1 MRTPFSGGSRRRLG
15 LAVAA
20 SLLASLMPGLAGTAL
35 AATPT
40 VSGGTTYISA
50 DLYSTPSYQAVS
62 RVSITEGAAGQL
74 TAGAVITFDAPS
86 GFQFQYP
93 ATPTFTDGGHGLTY
107 VLNSSSTS
115 QFAIRIV
122 TASTGSPSYINVD
135 GIAAQPTMGDFG
147 SSNSGDIT
155 AGSTGLSGGDLSN
168 APAGTLTEIAGNA
181 AHITLTWA
189 IPSTVLGGS
198 SFGAS
203 NQPSVYIEDQYT
215 NTKAYQVA
223 LSLSGGTAGAHVTCT
238 NNTITTGTDGNGA
251 WANCSVDKVGTGYS
265 LIATSGTVHDNSSTF
280 NVVAGPA
287 AKLLFTSVPSGT
299 VTTALGIIAVQAY
312 DLGGNPVAVSANVT
326 LSISTNSGS
335 FSCSATLANRSLDA
349 GGAFSWGAC
358 LQTIAGSYTVT
369 AAQASSSPSPAMTSA
384 TSTFQVTSGPANKLA
399 VCWGAVGA
407 TASTCSTTAPTNTTG
422 GTTFIPQ
429 PTIVVQDVNGNTVTS
444 DNTTTV
450 ALSIASG
457 TPLGTMAGTLTCTGG
472 LTLRVTAGVASFSGC
487 SIDKAAT
494 GYRLTATSY
503 PVYTSATSNAFN
515 VAVGTPTKLVWTAQ
529 PNSGV
534 AAQPFATQPVV
545 SITDAGGNVV
555 TTAGAT
561 ITLSILNNPAGGT
574 LTCTGG
580 LSKATYLGAAT
591 FSGCAINNAGVGY
604 TLAATAANVSPVVSL
619 ASIATNPFTVVA
631 PQATITLSTSA
642 TAIIWAKPVT
652 LTVQFGLNG
661 ANKPFVLQR
670 SINNL
675 DWAAVPDIN
684 VPTSTNASGTATF
697 TSTPDRNYYYRVMF
711 AGTADLSAA
720 YSNTVRVVV
729 RQIALLR
736 PIRSGS
742 FYVRTGSSMTFT
754 TTVRPARADLPVKAK
769 VTFTFKLYRAGH
781 LVYSGRRD
789 VYIDA
794 YGKAS
799 WTWRFGSP
807 GTWQVRAVANPTP
820 VNANSY
826 WSQIDTVIAY

>member
-1 MRTPFSGGSRRRLG
+1 MSDPHRRIPLPSRLLGVALGAALLGSLIPM
-15 LAVAA
+15 AEA
-20 SLLASLMPGLAGTAL
+20 
-35 AATPT
+35 AATATDTLIVATSLVGSTTQAGVAFT
-40 VSGGTTYISA
+40 VTVTAQNGGITDTGYTATVHFTSTDAQAALPA
-50 DLYSTPSYQAVS
+50 DY
-62 RVSITEGAAGQL
+62 
-74 TAGAVITFDAPS
+74 
-86 GFQFQYP
+86 
-93 ATPTFTDGGHGLTY
+93 TFTGADNGQHSFSVTLK
-107 VLNSSSTS
+107 TS
-115 QFAIRIV
+115 GSQTV
-122 TASTGSPSYINVD
+122 TASDNVSSAPGSAAVSVTPGAVASLTFSRSPSNSRVGVVFATQPQVIARDAYSNAVTTDPVITLSHTPGTPAAGGTADPSGCTYSWNNAGVATFSSCLIN
-135 GIAAQPTMGDFG
+135 AAGHG
-147 SSNSGDIT
+147 YRLRAT
-155 AGSTGLSGGDLSN
+155 AGS
-168 APAGTLTEIAGNA
+168 
-181 AHITLTWA
+181 
-189 IPSTVLGGS
+189 V
-198 SFGAS
+198 
-203 NQPSVYIEDQYT
+203 
-215 NTKAYQVA
+215 
-223 LSLSGGTAGAHVTCT
+223 TADSATFDVW
-238 NNTITTGTDGNGA
+238 GNG
-251 WANCSVDKVGTGYS
+251 TM
-265 LIATSGTVHDNSSTF
+265 
-280 NVVAGPA
+280 
-287 AKLLFTSVPSGT
+287 LLFTQQPGATNNATLPFPTQPQVTMLDQYGSNVGDFAGYVTLGILNGTGT
-299 VTTALGIIAVQAY
+299 VGASL
-312 DLGGNPVAVSANVT
+312 
-326 LSISTNSGS
+326 
-335 FSCSATLANRSLDA
+335 SCSSQLA
-349 GGAFSWGAC
+349 
-358 LQTIAGSYTVT
+358 
-369 AAQASSSPSPAMTSA
+369 
-384 TSTFQVTSGPANKLA
+384 
-399 VCWGAVGA
+399 
-407 TASTCSTTAPTNTTG
+407 
-422 GTTFIPQ
+422 
-429 PTIVVQDVNGNTVTS
+429 
-444 DNTTTV
+444 
-450 ALSIASG
+450 
-457 TPLGTMAGTLTCTGG
+457 
-472 LTLRVTAGVASFSGC
+472 TAGVATFSGC
-487 SIDKAAT
+487 SINLAGT
-494 GYRLTATSY
+494 GYRLTATTTSPTLAGFY
-503 PVYTSATSNAFN
+503 SNTFNVLGAPTKLAIYWGNTTSVTPPSGSTGGAAFPIQPWVVEQDSAGNTITTDSSTVIAVSITGTTSGATLTCTGGTSLKLAQGIAQFNGCAIDKVGTYQITAAANPYRTSATSNAFN
-515 VAVGTPTKLVWTAQ
+515 VAVGTPTKLVWAAQ

-604 TLAATAANVSPVVSL
+604 ALAATAANVSPVVSL

-754 TTVRPARADLPVKAK
+754 TTVRPARADLPVKAR